1 MPKFSRQSAGGS
13 AGRAQLPHGLPGLR
27 PAMTKGNERKRF
39 GGETPTDAMNI
50 LPWLTATA
58 APGAPGAHLSAFH
71 RGSRPK
77 ESFIARDSAPG
88 FLFLGLGGQFGCPS
102 SGRYPPLPVPVQ
114 RTQSRPGRSAEG
126 LMPECRPGAGCKAA
140 RGHRTRP
147 REPGLPPGRDRTR
160 RGSKLYVTI
169 TETFVNKTVTNSFR
183 PSPAFF
189 TTLLSSLTHSAFP
202 VHQTSQSEI
211 LL

>member
-1 MPKFSRQSAGGS
+1 MARHSQISSPPDLIRWSMPKFSRQSAGGG

-88 FLFLGLGGQFGCPS
+88 FCFLGRGGKVGGPSVERALPAPTCPS
-102 SGRYPPLPVPVQ
+102 PARP
-114 RTQSRPGRSAEG
+114 SRPGRSARRITPNAAGSG
-126 LMPECRPGAGCKAA
+126 LQI
-140 RGHRTRP
+140 RP
-147 REPGLPPGRDRTR
+147 RAPH
-160 RGSKLYVTI
+160 
-169 TETFVNKTVTNSFR
+169 
-183 PSPAFF
+183 SPARAWNASRPRPNHRMRFG
-189 TTLLSSLTHSAFP
+189 S
-202 VHQTSQSEI
+202 I
-211 LL
+211 CN

>member
-1 MPKFSRQSAGGS
+1 MPSHSQRSSPPGTWWSMLKFSRQSAGGS

-126 LMPECRPGAGCKAA
+126 LMPKCRPGAGCKAA

-147 REPGLPPGRDRTR
+147 RGLGLPPGRARIIGRDSET
-160 RGSKLYVTI
+160 YVTEM
-169 TETFVNKTVTNSFR
+169 ETYVNDCHCNSDVIG
-183 PSPAFF
+183 
-189 TTLLSSLTHSAFP
+189 L
-202 VHQTSQSEI
+202 
-211 LL
+211 